1 VLAHARALLPWA
13 PLPGGVVALVGPAG
27 VLHVGAFGA
36 ADLERGLPMTTEHV
50 VQIGSI
56 SKVFT
61 ALTVVELAARGVL
74 SLDEPITD
82 LLPWLVLGRGDDRP
96 SVRELLSHMGGLVM
110 GADFPPDDLA
120 QAWRLR
126 DSIVAPEPRR
136 FHYSNVGFMLVG
148 LGAAARAGRPW
159 PELVREVLLE
169 PLGMARSVASITE
182 AARAALAVG
191 YAPAREDRPWVP
203 GDALAPAA
211 WPETRSADGNVAAPA
226 ADLAQLVRL
235 LLAGDAPAEDGLLD
249 GRRVV
254 APGVLDQVAT
264 PTAVG
269 GEPTPPYGPLPQATE
284 STYGLGINIERVD
297 GHELLTHGGGMVGF
311 STFMLVDR
319 TAGFGVVVLT
329 NANGDNL
336 HAQLLARAAHADLVA
351 RLEGRSEV
359 ELPAVDTRVRV
370 GELAPEA
377 LAALDAR
384 PGAAADPVIVGL
396 GGATGLLH
404 RTLTGRLVTDH
415 PALRGFHL
423 DLLADAS
430 GWTHGAVTL
439 RPAAGLAGHAADGDP
454 SWAPLVGHYRSYSPW
469 FPHLRILVRDGR
481 LLLVAPGGVEAPSE
495 EEELVEVDPPAAG
508 PAGPGPESSRVEG
521 ARWFRVGADPWLPSR
536 LVVGP
541 VVDGRAV
548 SVELDGCL
556 YSRTFT
562 P

>member
-1 VLAHARALLPWA
+1 VLAHARALLAWA
-13 PLPGGVVALVGPAG
+13 PLPGGVIALVGPTG
-27 VLHVGAFGA
+27 VLHQGAFGS
-36 ADLERGLPMTTEHV
+36 ADLERGLPMTTDHV
-50 VQIGSI
+50 FQIGSI

-61 ALTVVELAARGVL
+61 ALTITELASRGLL

-82 LLPWLVLGRGDDRP
+82 LLPWLTLGPDAARP
-96 SVRELLSHMGGLVM
+96 TVRELLSHMGGLVM

-126 DSIVAPEPRR
+126 DAVVAPHPTR
-136 FHYSNVGFMLVG
+136 FHYSNVGFMLLG
-148 LGAAARAGRPW
+148 LGASARARRPW

-169 PLGMARSVASITE
+169 PLGMTRSVASVTE
-182 AARAALAVG
+182 ADRAALAVG
-191 YAPAREDRPWVP
+191 YAPAREDRPWAP

-226 ADLAQLVRL
+226 RDLAQLARL
-235 LLAGDAPAEDGLLD
+235 LLGDGPVSGPVSGSVD

-254 APGVLDQVAT
+254 APEVLEQVTT

-269 GEPTPPYGPLPQATE
+269 GEPTPSYGPLPLPTE
-284 STYGLGINIERVD
+284 STYGLGINVERVD
-297 GHELLTHGGGMVGF
+297 GHALLTHGGGMVGF
-311 STFMLVDR
+311 STFLLVDR
-319 TAGFGVVVLT
+319 TAGFGVVVMT

-351 RLEGRSEV
+351 RLDGRSEV
-359 ELPAVDTRVRV
+359 DLPETDPRVRV
-370 GELAPEA
+370 GDLSAEA
-377 LAALDAR
+377 LAAL
-384 PGAAADPVIVGL
+384 GAPAAPAGDVVHVGL
-396 GGATGLLH
+396 GGQTGVLC
-404 RTLTGRLVTDH
+404 RMLTGRYVTDH
-415 PALRGFHL
+415 PALRTFHL
-423 DLLADAS
+423 DPLPDGS

-439 RPAAGLAGHAADGDP
+439 RPGGAELGGRPDGRSVDLDP

-469 FPHLRILVRDGR
+469 FPHLRVLARDGR

-495 EEELVEVDPPAAG
+495 EEDLVEVGRG
-508 PAGPGPESSRVEG
+508 PLGSGEL
-521 ARWFRVGADPWLPSR
+521 RVGADPWLPSR

-541 VVDGRAV
+541 VVDGHAV